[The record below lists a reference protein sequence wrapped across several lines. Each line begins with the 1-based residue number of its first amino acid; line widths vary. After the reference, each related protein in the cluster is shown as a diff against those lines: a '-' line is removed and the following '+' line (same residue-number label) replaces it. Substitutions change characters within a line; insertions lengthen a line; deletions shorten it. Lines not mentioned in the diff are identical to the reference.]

1 MQNICATTYYIS
13 LSTNLLAQKYTQF
26 IAKLTENNKTIWKIS
41 RERENERERKEGEK
55 ERERGRKGE
64 QERYIEG
71 GREGARKKGKESK
84 ERERK
89 EERARKKGRESKER
103 ERHTGM
109 RVEFLAQ
116 GNNGSH

>member
-1 MQNICATTYYIS
+1 M
-13 LSTNLLAQKYTQF
+13 
-26 IAKLTENNKTIWKIS
+26 
-41 RERENERERKEGEK
+41 RERERKGRK
-55 ERERGRKGE
+55 RERGRKGE

-84 ERERK
+84 ERER
-89 EERARKKGRESKER
+89 
-103 ERHTGM
+103 HTGM